1 MYEDRQDDSTVFG
14 WPKKD
19 EPSSYQS
26 DLDTYMFRVDRAIGK
41 LRENR
46 LNRKD
51 ADELI
56 AASMNLMNI
65 IRLKQNGCYGK

>member
-1 MYEDRQDDSTVFG
+1 MAAKTREEN
-14 WPKKD
+14 KL
-19 EPSSYQS
+19 SSYNE
-26 DLDTYMFRVDRAIGK
+26 DLNVHMFRVDRAIGK

-51 ADELI
+51 ADEMV
-56 AASMNLMNI
+56 AATMSLMNI

>member
-1 MYEDRQDDSTVFG
+1 
-14 WPKKD
+14 
-19 EPSSYQS
+19 
-26 DLDTYMFRVDRAIGK
+26 MFRVDRAIGK

-51 ADELI
+51 ADEMV
-56 AASMNLMNI
+56 AATMSLMNI